1 MILDT
6 SSSIDLKRTKKS
18 YLYHL
23 QRCFTNMM
31 IKYFNPTLANVNR
44 FKSGQKYPKNIR
56 LPNFESK
63 SLERY

>member
-6 SSSIDLKRTKKS
+6 SSSID
-18 YLYHL
+18 
-23 QRCFTNMM
+23 
-31 IKYFNPTLANVNR
+31 NPTLANVNR